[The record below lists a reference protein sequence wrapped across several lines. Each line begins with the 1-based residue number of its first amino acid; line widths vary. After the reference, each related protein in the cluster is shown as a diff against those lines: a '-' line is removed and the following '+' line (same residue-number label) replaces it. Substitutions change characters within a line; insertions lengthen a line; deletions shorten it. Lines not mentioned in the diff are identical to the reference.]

1 MALGPILPG
10 RIPSALLASRLQQN
24 IDSQQRGLTELMDQ
38 VSTGQRFQQPNEAP
52 VAAAQTMVLQ
62 RLLERQE
69 HFKATVATDQSLLAA
84 TETAMSSVG
93 EAMNRAVAISLQ
105 GTGDQSTALEK
116 QALAAEVGA
125 IVTQVMQAANTNFR
139 GRHLFAGS
147 LSQSS
152 PFEATDS
159 GFVRYLGDEFQV
171 QSNLLADFQIGNNID
186 GNTAF
191 AAITE
196 PVGADVDPALTLQT
210 RLQDLNGGLGVEL
223 GMIQVTLDNGVP
235 QSQTVDLSSAETIED
250 LKTQLEAAFATG
262 PLTLT
267 VDIDPLTNFGL
278 QLTSSAG
285 TVAVAD
291 VAGGRMAQDLGINST
306 AAATI
311 NGSDLDP
318 NLTELTPLA
327 ALNAGTGIGV
337 TAGNGL
343 LISNGL
349 TTQVVDISTAVTVE
363 DLFNVLRVADSDL
376 AMNINQQQNG
386 LAISSRLSGANFSIG
401 ENGGENATAL
411 GIRTLV
417 TSSQLRDLNLGGGV
431 PVDDGV
437 NLEITLRDATTAS
450 LDLSGMTTV
459 DQVLNAIN
467 AVPGLDASLNDV
479 GNGVTITDVTGGLGD
494 LIVHTNQ
501 VSEALGIDGTV
512 TGPGP
517 LIGED
522 VNPRQATGIISILV
536 NLQMSLESGDDNELA
551 RLVDL
556 LDVESERFNLVRGEV
571 ATRLQVTESVE
582 QSIVDEELLL
592 TEARSDVFDADLT
605 QSITEM
611 AHAQQAFQVT
621 LEIAA
626 RSMQLNLMS
635 YL

>member
-10 RIPSALLASRLQQN
+10 RIPSALLASRLKQN

-38 VSTGQRFQQPNEAP
+38 VSTGKSFQQPNENP
-52 VAAAQTMVLQ
+52 VAAVQTIVLQ

-69 HFKATVATDQSLLAA
+69 HFKTTAATDRSLLSA
-84 TETAMSSVG
+84 TESAMSSVG

-105 GTGDQSTALEK
+105 GTGDQSTTAEK
-116 QALAAEVGA
+116 QALAVEVGS
-125 IVTQVMQAANTNFR
+125 IVTQVMQAANTSFR

-147 LSQSS
+147 QSQIS

-159 GFVRYLGDEFQV
+159 GFVRYKGDEFQV
-171 QSNLLADFQIGNNID
+171 QSNLLADFQIGNSID

-191 AAITE
+191 SALTE
-196 PVGADVDPALTLQT
+196 PVGSDVDPALTMQS
-210 RLQDLNGGLGVEL
+210 RLEDLNAGLGVEL
-223 GMIQVTLDNGVP
+223 GMIQVTLDDGTP
-235 QSQTVDLSSAETIED
+235 QAQIVDLSSAETIQD
-250 LKTQLEAAFATG
+250 VKTQLEAAFAGG

-267 VDIDPLTNFGL
+267 VNVDPASNFGL

-285 TVAVAD
+285 TVAVSD
-291 VAGGRMAQDLGINST
+291 VAGGRMAQDLGIDS
-306 AAATI
+306 AATAVI

-318 NLTELTPLA
+318 NLTRLTALS
-327 ALNAGTGIGV
+327 ALNEGTGIGV

-343 LISNGL
+343 LITNGL
-349 TTQVVDISTAVTVE
+349 TTQAIDISTAVTVE
-363 DLFNVLRVADSDL
+363 DLFNVLLIADPDL
-376 AMNINQQQNG
+376 SVGINQDQNG

-401 ENGGENATAL
+401 ENGGTNATAL
-411 GIRTLV
+411 GIRTL
-417 TSSQLRDLNLGGGV
+417 TGSTLLADFNLGTGV

-450 LDLSGMTTV
+450 IDLSGMTNV
-459 DQVLNAIN
+459 EQVINAIT
-467 AVPGLDASLNDV
+467 AVPGLNASLNAV
-479 GNGVTITDVTGGLGD
+479 GNGITIDDVTGGPGD
-494 LIVHTNQ
+494 LVVQTNQ
-501 VSEALGIDGTV
+501 VSQALGIDATV
-512 TGPGP
+512 SGPGP
-517 LIGED
+517 LIGQD

-536 NLQMSLESGDDNELA
+536 NLQMSLETGDDGEMQ
-551 RLVDL
+551 RLVGL
-556 LDVESERFNLVRGEV
+556 LNVESERFNLVRGEV
-571 ATRLQVTESVE
+571 ATRLQVTDTIE
-582 QSIVDEELLL
+582 QQVVDEELLL